1 MDTSQREE
9 LIRYIRKKYKREIE
23 FLWPRY
29 PNYGIF
35 RHEDNE
41 KWFAL
46 VMDLPREKLG
56 LAGQE
61 SEYIVNLK
69 MESPLMADLLSQE
82 EGIFPGYHISRGSW
96 ISVLLDGTVEI
107 ERIRSLVDLSYRV
120 TASAREKKALRP
132 AKEWLIPSNPQYFD
146 IVHAFDEAKEIN
158 WKQGSGIKKGD
169 IVFLYVGAPVSS
181 ILYKCRVTET
191 DIPYRFS
198 REGLSIRSLMRIRLL
213 KRYAPGRF
221 SFEKLKTHYG
231 VGAVRGPRGIPEELS
246 EDLKR

>member
-9 LIRYIRKKYKREIE
+9 LIRYVRKKYKREIE

-61 SEYIVNLK
+61 SVYIVNLK

-96 ISVLLDGTVEI
+96 ISVLLISTSSTPLTRRRRSTGSRAAASKRGTSCSSMWA
-107 ERIRSLVDLSYRV
+107 RRFPPSC
-120 TASAREKKALRP
+120 TSA
-132 AKEWLIPSNPQYFD
+132 
-146 IVHAFDEAKEIN
+146 
-158 WKQGSGIKKGD
+158 G
-169 IVFLYVGAPVSS
+169 
-181 ILYKCRVTET
+181 
-191 DIPYRFS
+191 
-198 REGLSIRSLMRIRLL
+198 
-213 KRYAPGRF
+213 
-221 SFEKLKTHYG
+221 
-231 VGAVRGPRGIPEELS
+231 
-246 EDLKR
+246 

>member
-1 MDTSQREE
+1 M
-9 LIRYIRKKYKREIE
+9 
-23 FLWPRY
+23 
-29 PNYGIF
+29 
-35 RHEDNE
+35 
-41 KWFAL
+41 
-46 VMDLPREKLG
+46 
-56 LAGQE
+56 
-61 SEYIVNLK
+61 
-69 MESPLMADLLSQE
+69 
-82 EGIFPGYHISRGSW
+82 
-96 ISVLLDGTVEI
+96 LLDGTVEI